1 MAEFIIVEFDL
12 VPEIFHGSHVF
23 QSRTMMKNSDKIVL
37 QNHACNFELKMN
49 NYKELCSAL
58 ETLRYWNFAKTPECF
73 YCMVLAKKTIIRD
86 IILKN
91 DYDMLLRFQTFRVFA
106 EICVLTI
113 SGKDEMLQV
122 AQQLGLTQLANFV
135 STLV

>member
-12 VPEIFHGSHVF
+12 VPELFHGSHVF

-73 YCMVLAKKTIIRD
+73 YYMVLAKKTIIRE
-86 IILKN
+86 IILEN
-91 DYDMLLRFQTFRVFA
+91 EYDMMLRFQTFRTFA
-106 EICVLTI
+106 ETCVLTI
-113 SGKDEMLQV
+113 LGRNEMIQV
-122 AQQLGLTQLANFV
+122 ATQLGLTQLASFV

>member
-12 VPEIFHGSHVF
+12 VPELFHGSRVF

-37 QNHACNFELKMN
+37 QHHACNFELKMN

-73 YCMVLAKKTIIRD
+73 YYMVLAKKTIIRE
-86 IILKN
+86 IILEN
-91 DYDMLLRFQTFRVFA
+91 EYDMMLRFQTFRTFA
-106 EICVLTI
+106 ETCVLTI
-113 SGKDEMLQV
+113 LGRNEMIQV
-122 AQQLGLTQLANFV
+122 ATQLGLTQLASFV